1 MANTKHNLLTA
12 TKVRTLT
19 TPGTYT
25 DGDTLTLRVSKTLN
39 KRWVQRITIY
49 GRQRNIG
56 LGAYPAV
63 GLAEAR
69 TKAQENARAIRQG
82 RDPIKEKRSARERL
96 EEQDCIPA
104 FREAAAAVIEIYR
117 PTWKSDKTA
126 KQWDG
131 SLNKHVFPA
140 MGDKRISEIT
150 TAHVT
155 SILEPIWTKHE
166 DVSRKLFQRM
176 AIIFRH
182 AISKGWRTDNPADER
197 ATNGLPKRRRR
208 RNHFP
213 ALPYEEVPAALA
225 TIRDSDADL
234 NTKLA
239 FEFMVLTAAR
249 SGEVRR
255 AQWDEIDLE
264 KRVRTVPDSLMKMDK
279 EHKIPLSDRAVEILE
294 QARTL
299 TNGELVFP
307 TKRSIQKDDPRPFSD
322 MAFSMLMKRLGF
334 AAVPHGFRSS
344 FKDWTRER
352 QQGSDIPSELA
363 LAHFPEDKVKGAYAR
378 SDLLETRRRLMQ
390 NWDHFLRTGESLP
403 FEWVASEVTEAP
415 WTDTPRLSTVR

>member
-1 MANTKHNLLTA
+1 MANVRHNLLSA
-12 TKVRTLT
+12 TKVKTLT

-25 DGDTLTLRVSKTLN
+25 DGATLTLRVSKTGN
-39 KRWVQRITIY
+39 RRWVQRITID
-49 GRQRNIG
+49 GKQRNMG
-56 LGAYPAV
+56 LGGYPTV

-69 TKAQENARAIRQG
+69 ERAQENAKAIRQG
-82 RDPIKEKRSARERL
+82 RDPIKEKRAARERL
-96 EEQDCIPA
+96 EDQDCIPT
-104 FREAAAAVIEIYR
+104 FREAAATVIEIYR
-117 PTWKSDKTA
+117 PTWKSGKAA
-126 KQWDG
+126 KQWEG
-131 SLNKHVFPA
+131 SLNKHVFPV

-155 SILEPIWTKHE
+155 NVLEPIWTKHE

-176 AIIFRH
+176 AAIFRH
-182 AISKGWRTDNPADER
+182 AVSKGWRTDNPADER

-213 ALPYEEVPAALA
+213 ALPYKEVPAALA
-225 TIRDSDADL
+225 TIRDSNADL

-249 SGEVRR
+249 SGEVRL
-255 AQWDEIDLE
+255 AQWEEFDLE
-264 KRVRTVPDSLMKMDK
+264 NRVRTVPVSLMKMER
-279 EHKIPLSDRAVEILE
+279 EHNIPLSDRAVDILE

-322 MAFSMLMKRLGF
+322 MAFSVLMKRLGIP
-334 AAVPHGFRSS
+334 AVPHGFRSS
-344 FKDWTRER
+344 FKDWASER

-363 LAHFPEDKVKGAYAR
+363 LAHFPEDKIKGAYAR
-378 SDLLETRRRLMQ
+378 SDLLETRRGLMQ

-403 FEWVASEVTEAP
+403 FEWVASEVTDAP
-415 WTDTPRLSTVR
+415 WTDTPRFSSVR